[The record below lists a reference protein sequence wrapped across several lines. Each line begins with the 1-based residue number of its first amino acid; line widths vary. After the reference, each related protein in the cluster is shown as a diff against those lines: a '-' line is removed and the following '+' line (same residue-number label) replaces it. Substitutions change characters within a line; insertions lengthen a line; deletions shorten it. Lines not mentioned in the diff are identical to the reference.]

1 MAKSKKVQDFLDGEE
16 SFNETE
22 ELHTSKAGKDES
34 SSAQLRILE
43 MYSRLSEGRS
53 FSREEMADKFGV
65 SVRTIQRD
73 INVLKGFVGN
83 STIDGH
89 QEQELHYSASKEGYV
104 LEPPMR
110 AMLKESECFTL
121 LKMLME
127 SRGLNKKELG
137 ELKNSIIECCI
148 PSNQRT
154 AFLNKINTEWVNYVE
169 PRHGKPLIEAVWD
182 LEAAVRERAVMKI
195 CYRRNDG
202 KEVTR
207 NVMPVGIMFNEYYF
221 YMLAYIKSK
230 EEDCK
235 EDIERIPT
243 VYRID
248 RITDYRKKKDKFNL
262 PYEKQFPEGEFRK
275 RVQFMFTGPL
285 HVIKFYCKNY
295 ALEAALDRLPTATVV
310 EAGPDRS
317 LLRVEVYGS
326 GIDMWFRSQGD
337 AIEVVKDTVLGQG
350 RL

>member
-1 MAKSKKVQDFLDGEE
+1 MDRLKEVQEFIDGEDE
-16 SFNETE
+16 LNEAPDTQD
-22 ELHTSKAGKDES
+22 TSASKE

-43 MYSRLSEGRS
+43 MYSRLVEGRS
-53 FSREEMADKFGV
+53 FNREEMSEKYGV
-65 SVRTIQRD
+65 SIRTIQRD
-73 INVLKGFVGN
+73 INVLKGFFANNIVNGKP
-83 STIDGH
+83 
-89 QEQELHYSASKEGYV
+89 EQVLRHSVSREGYV

-137 ELKNSIIECCI
+137 ELKDSIVECCI
-148 PSNQRT
+148 PSTQRT
-154 AFLNKINTEWVNYVE
+154 DFLNKINTEWVNYVE
-169 PRHGKPLIEAVWD
+169 PRHGKGLIKAVWD
-182 LEAAVRERAVMKI
+182 LEAAVRERTVMRI

-202 KEVTR
+202 KEVNR

-248 RITDYRKKKDKFNL
+248 RITDYKKKKDKFKL

-285 HVIKFYCKNY
+285 HRIKFYCKNI
-295 ALEAALDRLPTATVV
+295 ALEAALDRLPTAKVLEPGTT
-310 EAGPDRS
+310 RS
-317 LLRVEVYGS
+317 LVQVEVYGS
-326 GIDMWFRSQGD
+326 GIDMWFKSQGD
-337 AIEVVKDTVLGQG
+337 AIEVIKDTVLGQG
-350 RL
+350 NL